1 MSKGATTHFAFKP
14 ICVEGAADPHPAIRR
29 LRSRALSGARSV
41 AAGASLRHESRVT
54 LVPYMSW
61 LRPDLGPLPPP
72 ELCRSPPA
80 RPPLGGR
87 SRRGPSP
94 APLVDVI
101 ALRRGLLAAYV
112 VGLGC
117 SITLSEGTLLLLT
130 LLWLWRLLDSD
141 VRGVQ
146 VWPLWAPV
154 LAFAAATLLS
164 AFWSGEVTQSLAAS
178 KGLLLMAA
186 LYVTADAL
194 ESTGETDRFLSWLA
208 LAGGAAAVAG
218 ILQAVACPS

>member
-1 MSKGATTHFAFKP
+1 M
-14 ICVEGAADPHPAIRR
+14 
-29 LRSRALSGARSV
+29 
-41 AAGASLRHESRVT
+41 
-54 LVPYMSW
+54 
-61 LRPDLGPLPPP
+61 
-72 ELCRSPPA
+72 
-80 RPPLGGR
+80 
-87 SRRGPSP
+87 
-94 APLVDVI
+94 

-117 SITLSEGTLLLLT
+117 SITLSEGALLLLT
-130 LLWLWRLLDSD
+130 LLWLWRLHDSD

-208 LAGGAAAVAG
+208 LAAGAAAVAG
-218 ILQAVACPS
+218 ILQVVACPSHDPTLQPAHGLGRWFFHRCDRARGFFSIYMTLAGGNVATVHKLACDHAGAAGVLSKLVN